1 MDLAATLLD
10 FAGVRMDE
18 CVYSKSFRKLL
29 FDPSLRGRDY
39 IFSERNWHDTDEYI
53 RCIRTENIKLIYNA
67 YYDIPHGT
75 AMDLSS
81 SLSWFE
87 LKQNQRNGTLKPE
100 QSQIFVAPR
109 AMVEI

>member
-1 MDLAATLLD
+1 MIPENKVHSSGLVSTVDLAATLLD

-53 RCIRTENIKLIYNA
+53 RCIRTENIK
-67 YYDIPHGT
+67 T
-75 AMDLSS
+75 DL
-81 SLSWFE
+81 
-87 LKQNQRNGTLKPE
+87 
-100 QSQIFVAPR
+100 
-109 AMVEI
+109 